1 MAVPRTLRRTRW
13 RWRLGCG
20 MACVLGLG
28 LVWAAVLWQIARVTT
43 CPECSAAHEIGRN
56 AFRAAWF
63 LHRSHWRAQGSG
75 LQQCSARVFWLE
87 PGALPSCT
95 AALLFFAGV
104 STGTMRDGDVPA
116 PRTVRV

>member
-75 LQQCSARVFWLE
+75 LQQCPARVFWLE
-87 PGALPSCT
+87 PGAPRGQVLIK
-95 AALLFFAGV
+95 
-104 STGTMRDGDVPA
+104 STCKDASYIHLYTHTYPVHTCRC
-116 PRTVRV
+116 